1 MTLIA
6 PAVQAF
12 FTTRLITQQAAS
24 PETISS
30 YRDAIR
36 LLAEFASARSGKPPS
51 RLDFADVD
59 HRCVAEFLDHL
70 AAKRGNTDATRNN
83 RLAAVRSMFAASVLA
98 HPEHAND
105 IAMVLAIPARK
116 TTKSEVVFL
125 RDDEADAL
133 TAAPDTQTRA
143 GRRDQAIWATALG
156 TGMRISELTSL
167 TRASLDNAGKTLL
180 ATVVGKGRKQR
191 TLPLPAATAQL
202 LNQWLKETPGA
213 PATPVFPNRIGGRM
227 SRDAVEARLKQ
238 SVLTASEQCESI
250 RAKHVTCHILRH
262 TFAMKLIRAGIDVA
276 TIALWLGHESIETTK
291 IYLHADLALKQQA
304 LDRIPQ
310 TAAVP
315 VAPYKP
321 DDDLLAYLQGL

>member
-36 LLAEFASARSGKPPS
+36 LLAEFASTRAGKPPS

-59 HRCVAEFLDHL
+59 HKCVAEFLEHL
-70 AAKRGNTDATRNN
+70 TAQRGNTDATRNN
-83 RLAAVRSMFAASVLA
+83 RLAAIHSMFAASVLA

-105 IAMVLAIPARK
+105 IAMVLSIPARK
-116 TTKSEVVFL
+116 TLKPEVVFL
-125 RDDEADAL
+125 REDEADAL
-133 TAAPDTQTRA
+133 TAAPDTRTRA
-143 GRRDQAIWATALG
+143 GRRDQAIWTTALG

-167 TRASLDNAGKTLL
+167 TRADLDTDRKPQL

-191 TLPLPAATAQL
+191 TLPLAAPVGEL
-202 LNQWLKETPGA
+202 LNRWLEELPQA
-213 PATPVFPNRIGGRM
+213 ASAPVFPTRTGSRM
-227 SRDAVEARLKQ
+227 SRDAVEARLKL
-238 SVLTASEQCESI
+238 SAATAEKQAPSI
-250 RAKHVTCHILRH
+250 TPKHVTCHMLRH
-262 TFAMKLIRAGIDVA
+262 TFAMKLVRADVDIA

-291 IYLHADLALKQQA
+291 IYLHADLAIKQRA
-304 LDRIPQ
+304 LDRIPPS
-310 TAAVP
+310 ASVP
-315 VAPYKP
+315 AAPYKP
-321 DDDLLAYLQGL
+321 SDELLAYLQSL